1 MPVGMTMRE
10 REIMEKLFDLKKLT
24 SSEIAYVLGCS
35 VQVATKRKKQYEDT
49 GTITAVKEMP
59 WQKIKPEHREVMMKY
74 VEEHDENKSLQ
85 QMSDYLAEETGVK
98 VTPVHIG
105 RILKAENAA
114 RGQARRKIRAPRT
127 ENKKKAWL
135 APEVERAVP
144 YENNGRIGWSV
155 PPPENGRGL
164 APEPHFLQPRE
175 GSGQQPLD
183 QQQPLPS
190 PIHGG
195 ESGFTSRSPVY
206 FLPRQDG
213 PQPVEQ
219 QRPQSST
226 VMGESGFTER
236 GRSDLVARPPPYFI
250 PPQNGPEPAKQVPH
264 QPSASRVEPRVTE
277 QGNSRFTGSRDPRFG
292 ERASSESMDRGDSSS
307 TDRGDSSS
315 TDRDGSGL
323 TPMEVADEALREA
336 LRITGEAK

>member
-49 GTITAVKEMP
+49 GTITAVKEMS
-59 WQKIKPEHREVMMKY
+59 WQKIKPEHREVLMKF
-74 VEEHDENKSLQ
+74 VEEHGENKSLQ

-127 ENKKKAWL
+127 ESKKKAWL
-135 APEVERAVP
+135 APEMERAAP

-155 PPPENGRGL
+155 PPPENNGRGRGL
-164 APEPHFLQPRE
+164 APEPHFLPPRD
-175 GSGQQPLD
+175 GSGQQPLG
-183 QQQPLPS
+183 QQPLPS

-195 ESGFTSRSPVY
+195 ESGFIPGSTAY
-206 FLPRQDG
+206 FLPRSDASQPLELQP
-213 PQPVEQ
+213 PQA
-219 QRPQSST
+219 ST
-226 VMGESGFTER
+226 NSCKSEFTER
-236 GRSDLVARPPPYFI
+236 GRPELAARPPTYFI
-250 PPQNGPEPAKQVPH
+250 PPQNGPVPAEQVSH
-264 QPSASRVEPRVTE
+264 QPSASRVEPGLTE
-277 QGNSRFTGSRDPRFG
+277 QGNSRLTGSRDSG
-292 ERASSESMDRGDSSS
+292 VSERASSGSMDRAGS
-307 TDRGDSSS
+307 GS

-323 TPMEVADEALREA
+323 TPMKVADEALCEA
-336 LRITGEAK
+336 LRLTREAK